1 MALEVTIKGVKASFF
16 DSEKVMAAVR
26 KGTAKALSKC
36 GAFVRREAKS
46 SIRYANKSA
55 APGQPPKA
63 HRGRMTR
70 TTKKKDGST
79 TTRQVSP
86 LKELIYFAYDEAN
99 GSVVVGPA
107 DFKNRAKRSYRVPT
121 VLEQGGTVTTRT
133 PRAVKSARYPGNP
146 FMAPALRK
154 VQGKFAALFQD
165 LLR

>member
-1 MALEVTIKGVKASFF
+1 M
-16 DSEKVMAAVR
+16 
-26 KGTAKALSKC
+26 
-36 GAFVRREAKS
+36 
-46 SIRYANKSA
+46 
-55 APGQPPKA
+55 
-63 HRGRMTR
+63 
-70 TTKKKDGST
+70 
-79 TTRQVSP
+79 SP

-133 PRAVKSARYPGNP
+133 PKAVKSARYPGNP

-154 VQGKFAALFQD
+154 TQGKFPALFQD